1 MNPLQKLDPKET
13 KDARSMLSDSVK
25 CEATLPNLYQNF
37 LVALS
42 MTKPTI
48 TLLVVITA
56 LPAMLM
62 TGEGNFNLFKA
73 LLTMLG
79 AAGSSGSAAI
89 FNQVFEAEY
98 YLLTNL
104 YF

>member
-1 MNPLQKLDPKET
+1 MNPLQKSDPKET
-13 KDARSMLSDSVK
+13 KDVRSMLSDSVK
-25 CEATLPNLYQNF
+25 CEAPLPNLYQNF

-62 TGEGNFNLFKA
+62 TGEGNFNLLKA
-73 LLTMLG
+73 LLTLLG

-89 FNQVFEAEY
+89 FQSGFRS
-98 YLLTNL
+98 
-104 YF
+104 